1 MKEKDL
7 QKSFPFIIYNSLICN
22 YLIKQSTTMKIIIN
36 FVLLVVIVLG
46 LTTCTYN
53 NEEVLYSN
61 SNDSCDTTNITFK
74 TKVTS
79 VFSRNCLAC
88 HGNSVAANNG
98 GGIRLQDYND
108 VKAILNN
115 AYGSM
120 AHLPGYPPMPKG
132 MSNTI
137 DACDIKTVRIWKE
150 AGAPNN

>member
-1 MKEKDL
+1 M
-7 QKSFPFIIYNSLICN
+7 
-22 YLIKQSTTMKIIIN
+22 
-36 FVLLVVIVLG
+36 VVIVLG

-88 HGNSVAANNG
+88 HGNSVADNNG